1 MNLKVGDILIAK
13 NGCKMI
19 HSKKNALII
28 GKEYPITK
36 VSDISIFIDSESGK
50 FHEFPLCDDQEG
62 HNVEYFFD
70 VKPNEFHEKTKMDN
84 EQLNS
89 NLNELI
95 KNQIEICEKLDKLGK
110 RIKKIGKPKK
120 SKKEYNG
127 PCSIDLEYIKQQ
139 VFSDCGMLHA
149 LANSSLL
156 KAEPNQ
162 DQKYYLCIKDYSNI
176 KEGTVLKFREFDK
189 LTNCNLY
196 TYKAVC
202 GFPESALF
210 VDISNEP
217 NFIPIQQFET
227 LKEGQEIEFTLRN
240 GKTYKTLVKK
250 DSCDKYTL
258 SLWHQLGNCPYQEL
272 NQIEFKT
279 NLLKEYGNSWWL
291 TTNNLEDLT
300 KELNK
305 LITLPDLSKES
316 KHIKTDQNESL
327 LVQANELI
335 DKFMP
340 LVNGWDKNQP
350 KHNECYQGAI
360 NEPVIGLWYYSQQ
373 NQRKAAIKCAIVHC
387 ELWIEVAFGHAADE
401 ALLIK
406 SQLQKM
412 LSE

>member
-1 MNLKVGDILIAK
+1 
-13 NGCKMI
+13 
-19 HSKKNALII
+19 
-28 GKEYPITK
+28 
-36 VSDISIFIDSESGK
+36 
-50 FHEFPLCDDQEG
+50 
-62 HNVEYFFD
+62 
-70 VKPNEFHEKTKMDN
+70 MDN

-95 KNQIEICEKLDKLGK
+95 KNQIEICEKLDKIAK
-110 RIKKIGKPKK
+110 RIKKIGKA
-120 SKKEYNG
+120 KKESNY
-127 PCSIDLEYIKQQ
+127 DLNNVFGNPVEQLDKIKFKQ
-139 VFSDCGMLHA
+139 
-149 LANSSLL
+149 
-156 KAEPNQ
+156 AEPAQ
-162 DQKYYLCIKDYSNI
+162 DQKYYLCIKDYSDFI
-176 KEGTVLKFREFDK
+176 KEGQLFKKWGNDYIAVDDLYYIKTDK
-189 LTNCNLY
+189 LLRNPDY
-196 TYKAVC
+196 
-202 GFPESALF
+202 
-210 VDISNEP
+210 
-217 NFIPIQQFET
+217 FIPIQQFET

>member
-1 MNLKVGDILIAK
+1 MDKDQ
-13 NGCKMI
+13 
-19 HSKKNALII
+19 
-28 GKEYPITK
+28 IT
-36 VSDISIFIDSESGK
+36 
-50 FHEFPLCDDQEG
+50 
-62 HNVEYFFD
+62 
-70 VKPNEFHEKTKMDN
+70 
-84 EQLNS
+84 S
-89 NLNELI
+89 NLGELI
-95 KNQIEICEKLDKLGK
+95 KNQIEICEKLDKIAK

-120 SKKEYNG
+120 EPNYELKGGVFAKGADSKSPFVCAGESIISKK
-127 PCSIDLEYIKQQ
+127 Q
-139 VFSDCGMLHA
+139 SDQLTP
-149 LANSSLL
+149 
-156 KAEPNQ
+156 KQ
-162 DQKYYLCIKDYSNI
+162 DQKYYLCIKPFGLF
-176 KEGTVLKFREFDK
+176 KEGLILKYKHYCSLLNDHFYNCINGVYGIYLRDIKRE
-189 LTNCNLY
+189 
-196 TYKAVC
+196 
-202 GFPESALF
+202 PEY
-210 VDISNEP
+210 
-217 NFIPIQQFET
+217 FIPIQQFET

-387 ELWIEVAFGHAADE
+387 ELITGNITSDKYFSKTID
-401 ALLIK
+401 IK
-406 SQLQKM
+406 EQLQKM

>member
-1 MNLKVGDILIAK
+1 MDKDQ
-13 NGCKMI
+13 
-19 HSKKNALII
+19 
-28 GKEYPITK
+28 IT
-36 VSDISIFIDSESGK
+36 
-50 FHEFPLCDDQEG
+50 
-62 HNVEYFFD
+62 
-70 VKPNEFHEKTKMDN
+70 
-84 EQLNS
+84 S
-89 NLNELI
+89 NLGELI

-110 RIKKIGKPKK
+110 RIKKIGKAKNQPYFLGDFITDDYKPKK
-120 SKKEYNG
+120 DSNYGLDYLFGNPVEQFDK
-127 PCSIDLEYIKQQ
+127 IKFKQ
-139 VFSDCGMLHA
+139 
-149 LANSSLL
+149 
-156 KAEPNQ
+156 AEPKSEYRTTQRNMRHNCAAFPEPAQ

-240 GKTYKTLVKK
+240 WKTYKTLVKK

-258 SLWHQLGNCPYQEL
+258 SLWHQFGNCPYQEL

-279 NLLKEYGNSWWL
+279 KLLKEYGNSWWL

-305 LITLPDLSKES
+305 LITLPDLSKEV
-316 KHIKTDQNESL
+316 KIDKDVEL
-327 LVQANELI
+327 EKQANELI

-401 ALLIK
+401 PLLIK